1 MPHSSEPSL
10 IFSLLAFIA
19 VLGPLVFFHELGHY
33 LVGRWCGIGAD
44 VFSIGFGREVLGWT
58 DKRGTRWKV
67 GWLPMGGYVQ
77 FRGDSDAASTPHA
90 PTANEASDSF
100 AAAPVW
106 KRALTVAAGPMAN
119 FLLAIIILM
128 GFAMIY
134 GRPDTP
140 PVAGVVQPGSAA
152 ATAGI
157 LPGDRIISIDGRA
170 MSSFMDIPMAV
181 MHRAG
186 EPLAFVIERGGARRT
201 ISFAPKLVSEKDEF
215 GNTIERGLLGIGN
228 SDVVIKPVSLF
239 EAPGVAIN
247 LAWSFTRQMGE
258 VIGQL
263 LTGHRTVRDLHG
275 PLQIAKSS
283 GEQASLGVGAYV
295 FFVALISLNLGF
307 VNLLPVPMLDGGHL
321 VFHAIEAV
329 MRRPVSIE
337 AQQWAFRVGFA
348 ALATLFIIVNFNDLS
363 SFGLWQRLVGLI
375 G

>member
-1 MPHSSEPSL
+1 M

-19 VLGPLVFFHELGHY
+19 VLGPLVFIHELGHY

-77 FRGDSDAASTPHA
+77 FRGDRDAVSTPHA
-90 PTANEASDSF
+90 LAANEAADSF
-100 AAAPVW
+100 TAAPVW

-119 FLLAIIILM
+119 FLLAIIIIG
-128 GFAMIY
+128 GFVMAN

-140 PVAGVVQPGSAA
+140 PVANVVQPGSAA
-152 ATAGI
+152 AVAGI
-157 LPGDRIISIDGRA
+157 LPGDRIVSIDGRV
-170 MSSFMDIPMAV
+170 MHSFTDIPMAV
-181 MHRAG
+181 AHRAG
-186 EPLAFVIERGGARRT
+186 EQLDFVIERGGAQRRL
-201 ISFAPKLVSEKDEF
+201 SFAPRLVSQKDEF
-215 GNTIERGLLGIGN
+215 GNTLTLGLLGIGN
-228 SDVVIKPVSLF
+228 NHVVMTPVSLW
-239 EAPGVAIN
+239 EAPGVAVSIT
-247 LAWSFTRQMGE
+247 WSFTRQMGE

-275 PLQIAKSS
+275 PLQIAKTS
-283 GEQASLGVGAYV
+283 GEEASQGAGNYILL
-295 FFVALISLNLGF
+295 VAMISLNLGF

-321 VFHAIEAV
+321 VFHAIEAAL
-329 MRRPVSIE
+329 RRPVSIA